1 MAVKELLH
9 RLQPVQI
16 YLVLV
21 LSIVYFCVQLFLSHV
36 THALTLLI
44 CAYHM
49 LCNIVAL
56 TGCIITIKVG
66 RFRSIDRTNALC
78 SLLVARLYRSLII
91 ASDGSGCIIGIV
103 QL

>member
-9 RLQPVQI
+9 RLRPVQI
-16 YLVLV
+16 YVVLV
-21 LSIVYFCVQLFLSHV
+21 LSIVYFSIQLFLSHV

-66 RFRSIDRTNALC
+66 RTIDSID
-78 SLLVARLYRSLII
+78 SIELLGVFS
-91 ASDGSGCIIGIV
+91 SGDI
-103 QL
+103 